1 MVNRTSASNISLALK
16 TVGTVC
22 IISFFIDFVIL
33 MLDFSIDN
41 KQVQINLATALV
53 DRGIVPLIG
62 IVLILTGY
70 WADRVNSADDRI
82 HGTDLRFPVCVL
94 SIILGAMFLL
104 IFPLHIAST
113 MAVKAQSLEQISQ
126 SAQRAEAQLNSQL
139 NQVEAQLNGNDKAK
153 AQLQQ
158 LKDREKAQVTALI
171 SDDKKFA
178 EFLADKQHSA
188 EEKELLKK
196 FKAHPQELDKFI
208 DEKSDPKK
216 AADQKL
222 IEIRKRREEAET
234 QAQQSALRS
243 GLRISITSL
252 LYAIAYG
259 IIGATGL
266 QNIGS
271 TQGIKRK
278 SAVH

>member
-1 MVNRTSASNISLALK
+1 MVNRPSASNISLPLK
-16 TVGTVC
+16 IVGAVC
-22 IISFFIDFVIL
+22 VISFFIDFVIL

-62 IVLILTGY
+62 IVLILTGH
-70 WADRVNSADDRI
+70 WADRMNSADDRI
-82 HGTDLRFPVCVL
+82 HGTDLRFPVSVL

-104 IFPLHIAST
+104 IFPLHISST

-126 SAQRAEAQLNSQL
+126 SANNAEGQIRAQLS
-139 NQVEAQLNGNDKAK
+139 QVEAQLNGNDKAR

-158 LKDREKAQVTALI
+158 LKDREKAQVLALI
-171 SDDKKFA
+171 GDDKKFN

-208 DEKSDPKK
+208 EEKSDPKK
-216 AADQKL
+216 AAEQKL
-222 IEIRKRREEAET
+222 LEIRKRREDAET
-234 QAQQSALRS
+234 QAQQSALKS

-252 LYAIAYG
+252 LFAIAYG

-271 TQGIKRK
+271 TQVSKRK
-278 SAVH
+278 SAVN